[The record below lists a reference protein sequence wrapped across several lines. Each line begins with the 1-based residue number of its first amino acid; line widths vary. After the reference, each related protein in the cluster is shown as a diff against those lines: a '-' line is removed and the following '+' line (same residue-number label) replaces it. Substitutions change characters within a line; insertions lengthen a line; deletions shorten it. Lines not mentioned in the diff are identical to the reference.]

1 MNYNFSIN
9 KIPRFMKMKRIVVAA
24 MALTFS
30 VSQGLVAIAGGDP
43 IKKETAKV
51 PSTLTVDPAKSE
63 INWHATK
70 VGGEHKG
77 IVKLAKG
84 TLEVDGN
91 KLKGGEFEMNM
102 TTIVD
107 TDKDTPNTRLTNHL
121 RSDDFFSVE
130 KHPSS
135 TFRITKAE
143 PIAKAKPGEPN
154 YTITGDLTIKG
165 VTHPNTFPAT
175 VKIAGNG
182 AEATAKVTVNRMKYD
197 IQYRSSF
204 LGTAADKIIYDD
216 FTIDLKLVA
225 GASRAVAGK

>member
-1 MNYNFSIN
+1 MITK
-9 KIPRFMKMKRIVVAA
+9 KIVLAALALVLSLNQVVV
-24 MALTFS
+24 M
-30 VSQGLVAIAGGDP
+30 AGGNP
-43 IKKETAKV
+43 GKKEVTKA
-51 PSTLTVDPAKSE
+51 PASFPVDPAKSE
-63 INWHATK
+63 VNWHATK

-77 IVKLAKG
+77 ILKLAKG
-84 TLEVDGN
+84 TLLVDGN
-91 KLKGGEFEMNM
+91 KLKGGDFEMNM
-102 TTIVD
+102 ATIVD
-107 TDKDTPNTRLTNHL
+107 TDKDTPNTKLTNHL
-121 RSDDFFSVE
+121 RSEDFFSVE

-143 PIAKAKPGEPN
+143 PIAKAKAGEPN

-182 AEATAKVTVNRMKYD
+182 AEATAKVTVNRIKYD

-216 FTIDLKLVA
+216 FTIDLKIVA
-225 GASRAVAGK
+225 GMPKAVADK

>member
-1 MNYNFSIN
+1 MKKIVFAALAFTLSFSQ
-9 KIPRFMKMKRIVVAA
+9 VAV
-24 MALTFS
+24 M
-30 VSQGLVAIAGGDP
+30 AGGDP
-43 IKKETAKV
+43 GKKEVAKA
-51 PSTLTVDPAKSE
+51 PTSLPVDPAKSG

-84 TLEVDGN
+84 NLEIDGN
-91 KLKGGEFEMNM
+91 RLKGGDFEMNM

-121 RSDDFFSVE
+121 RSEDFFSVE

-135 TFRITKAE
+135 TFRITKVE
-143 PIAKAKPGEPN
+143 PIAKAKAGEPN
-154 YTITGDLTIKG
+154 YTVTGDLTIKG

-175 VKIAGNG
+175 VKIAGNS

-225 GASRAVAGK
+225 GTPKAMAGK